1 MSIRG
6 HAVFNMSFFFLGFIL
21 HVGEGLLLKTDSQ
34 LEGFHPTQMAALK
47 MFPTVL
53 LAPPTPPL
61 ALLRD
66 PPPPFFFQFFSSGD
80 LMKIIWGASPPG
92 SPSLWSI
99 CQPLE
104 IINLPSEWDGCHQ
117 WCRVLMVLWRGI

>member
-53 LAPPTPPL
+53 LAPPTPLP

-66 PPPPFFFQFFSSGD
+66 PHSPSPFFNSF
-80 LMKIIWGASPPG
+80 LLAI
-92 SPSLWSI
+92 
-99 CQPLE
+99 
-104 IINLPSEWDGCHQ
+104 
-117 WCRVLMVLWRGI
+117 